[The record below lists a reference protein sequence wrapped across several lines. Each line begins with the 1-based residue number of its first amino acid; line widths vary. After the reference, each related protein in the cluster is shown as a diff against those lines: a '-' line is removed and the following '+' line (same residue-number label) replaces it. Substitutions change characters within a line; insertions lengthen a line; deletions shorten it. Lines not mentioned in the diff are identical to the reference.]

1 MKPVIIH
8 KVPGSVYD
16 RLAQGVIVSRLQP
29 NGRFTDTY
37 VADLV
42 SGDEFYVDQKE
53 LPARTGD
60 QILVFIAE
68 NEIGFEWEEDIDGN
82 TTGLTVTKGFKDSLV
97 TYPFNGSKLKT
108 LMEAVEYVMDQE
120 EL

>member
-1 MKPVIIH
+1 MKPIIIH
-8 KVPGSVYD
+8 RVPSAVYD
-16 RLAQGVIVSRLQP
+16 RLAQDVIVSRLQP

-42 SGDEFYVDQKE
+42 DGDEFYVNQSE
-53 LPARTGD
+53 LPPRTGD
-60 QILVFIAE
+60 QILIFIAE

-97 TYPFNGSKLKT
+97 TYPYNGSKLKT
-108 LMEAVEYVMDQE
+108 LIEAVEYVMDQE